1 MSTVNRD
8 IRYINKDF
16 SSLKNRLIEFTKTY
30 YPTTFNDFSD
40 TSTGALFIE
49 MAAYV
54 GDVLS
59 FYIDNQIQETFIQ
72 RSRQLNNLYDLSYLL
87 GYRPKVTTAATVNI
101 DFFQQVPAIIS
112 GVARVPDFNYTLNIP
127 QNTSITNA
135 SRDISFIIEDP
146 IDFSYS
152 SSLDPTEVTVYS
164 ISSGQP
170 EFFLLKKTR
179 KAISSDIKT
188 TTFNFDSPEKFSTR
202 TIPDSNIIGVLDVF
216 DSNNNQYYEVPN
228 LAQESVFD
236 SIKNTNPNDPNYST
250 DNEVPFLLQLKKVQ
264 RRFTTRFLNRSTL
277 QFEFGSGTTRD
288 SDEKIIPNP
297 NNVGL
302 GLPFEQSKLTTAFSP
317 TNFVLTDTYGIAP
330 SNTTL
335 TVRYLTGGG
344 VNSNISANTLTSL
357 DTSNIRFNDVSSLNS
372 SLANQIF
379 TSLASNNPIAADGG
393 SNGDTVETLRKN
405 ALGNFQNQLRTV
417 TPQDYLVRT
426 LSLPSRY
433 GVISKAF
440 ATPSLV
446 NNQDIGTPASNL
458 DLYVLSLNSSN
469 KLKITSEALKKN
481 LRTYLEEYRTIG
493 DSISIRDG
501 FIVNIGVEFEIITLP
516 NSNNSEVL
524 TNCISSLQNY
534 FNISNW
540 QMNEPIIL
548 RELYSSLDQITG
560 VQTVKNIKIT
570 NKNSGLY
577 SQYSYDIEGAT
588 MNGVIY
594 PSMDPMIFEVKFPEN
609 DIKGRVV
616 PL

>member
-30 YPTTFNDFSD
+30 YPNTFNDFSD

-72 RSRQLNNLYDLSYLL
+72 RSRQLNNLFDLAYLL

-112 GVARVPDFNYTLNIP
+112 GTARIPDYGYSLNIP
-127 QNTSITNA
+127 ANTSITNTVGN
-135 SRDISFIIEDP
+135 ISFIIEDP
-146 IDFSYS
+146 VDFSFS
-152 SSLDPTEVTVYS
+152 SSLDPTEVSVFS
-164 ISSGQP
+164 ISGGQP

-188 TTFNFDSPEKFSTR
+188 TTFNFGSPEKFSTR
-202 TIPDSNIIGVLDVF
+202 TISDNNIIGILDVF
-216 DSNNNQYYEVPN
+216 DSNGNQYYEVPN
-228 LAQESVFD
+228 LAQESIFD
-236 SIKNTNPNDPNYST
+236 SIKNTNPNDPNYSN
-250 DNEVPFLLQLKKVQ
+250 DNEIPFLLKLKKVQ

-277 QFEFGSGTTRD
+277 QFEFGAGTTGD
-288 SDEKIIPNP
+288 NDEEITPNP

-335 TVRYLTGGG
+335 TIRYLTGGG
-344 VNSNISANTLTSL
+344 VNSNVGASALTSI
-357 DTSNIRFNDVSSLNS
+357 DTSNIKFNDVSSLNPT
-372 SLANQIF
+372 LANTIF
-379 TSLASNNPIAADGG
+379 GSLASNNPLAADGG

-426 LSLPSRY
+426 LSLPPRF
-433 GVISKAF
+433 GVISKAY
-440 ATPSLV
+440 ATPSLI
-446 NNQDIGTPASNL
+446 NNQDVGTPSSNL
-458 DLYVLSLNSSN
+458 DLYILSLNN
-469 KLKITSEALKKN
+469 NTQLRTATNALKQN

-493 DSISIRDG
+493 DSISIKDA
-501 FIVNIGVEFEIITLP
+501 FIINIAVEFEVVVLP

-524 TNCISSLQNY
+524 TNCLTSLRKY
-534 FNISNW
+534 FDISNW
-540 QMNEPIIL
+540 QINEPIIL
-548 RELYSSLDQITG
+548 RELYSNLDQISG
-560 VQTVKNIKIT
+560 IQTVKNIKII
-570 NKNSGLY
+570 NKNSGIY
-577 SQYSYDIEGAT
+577 SQYSYDMEGAT
-588 MNGVIY
+588 MNGVVY
-594 PSMDPMIFEVKFPEN
+594 PSIDPMIFEVKYPET